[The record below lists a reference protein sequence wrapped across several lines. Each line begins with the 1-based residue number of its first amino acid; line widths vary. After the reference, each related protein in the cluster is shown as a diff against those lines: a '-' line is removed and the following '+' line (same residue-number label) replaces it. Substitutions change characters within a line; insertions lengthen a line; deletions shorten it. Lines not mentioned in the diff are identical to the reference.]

1 MLDVLS
7 CAQLYPVG
15 RGWRED
21 PANKSLSLWTI
32 IRIVLS
38 MSIIH
43 AQAQKEKMVFCW
55 MDVAQVMKKMRLSS
69 MVAVDGKTIE
79 NEVCCSTSS
88 VMGYLSCC

>member
-38 MSIIH
+38 IVYYTCTRS
-43 AQAQKEKMVFCW
+43 ERE
-55 MDVAQVMKKMRLSS
+55 DVVLS
-69 MVAVDGKTIE
+69 DG
-79 NEVCCSTSS
+79 CCSSHEKNAAVVYGCS
-88 VMGYLSCC
+88 